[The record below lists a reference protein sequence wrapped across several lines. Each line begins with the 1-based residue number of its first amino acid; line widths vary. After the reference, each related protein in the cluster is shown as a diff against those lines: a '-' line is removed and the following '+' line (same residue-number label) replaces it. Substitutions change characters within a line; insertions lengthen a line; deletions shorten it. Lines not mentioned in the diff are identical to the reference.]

1 MTNKERERI
10 ANYAIDNKVSLEE
23 AEEICRSYKEE
34 AEKEKELE
42 GAYNESDLDNA
53 GELQEFPP
61 GYDDENM
68 TPEEGKAWVRYQ
80 QIQKELARLYEE
92 YSTAGEDYIKN
103 HTEEIT
109 KADMDWVDGQLRQID
124 NIE

>member
-1 MTNKERERI
+1 MKYKEHI
-10 ANYAIDNKVSLEE
+10 INYAIDNNVSLEE
-23 AEEICRSYKEE
+23 AYRRFVVQG
-34 AEKEKELE
+34 EKAPEPEPE
-42 GAYNESDLDNA
+42 PEMDDD

-61 GYDDENM
+61 GYDDEVM
-68 TPEEGKAWVRYQ
+68 TPEEGKAWARYQ

-92 YSTAGEDYIKN
+92 YATAGEDYIKN